1 MELVNE
7 FTVPATPADAWALL
21 KDVERI
27 APCLPGAT
35 VESQGG
41 DSYTGAVSVKVGP
54 IKVGYEGTVA
64 FRELD
69 RAALRMV
76 LDARGRERTG
86 KGSAAAV
93 ITVDLHD
100 DGGGGTRVR
109 VRTDLQ
115 ITGKVAQ
122 FGRSAMAD
130 VSTRLIDQFAANLA
144 ALFNA
149 DPAQD
154 ATGALGVP
162 TAGPAAATSVH
173 AATAGELDVLALAG
187 PLLRRTVAPV
197 VGFGVGVLLTWLVAR
212 LRVARTSVLPAVQ
225 S

>member
-69 RAALRMV
+69 RTALRMV
-76 LDARGRERTG
+76 LDARPQRSHRRQ
-86 KGSAAAV
+86 V
-93 ITVDLHD
+93 DIVDLHHRMRITHRHRAD
-100 DGGGGTRVR
+100 LDFGARDGERIDVR
-109 VRTDLQ
+109 
-115 ITGKVAQ
+115 
-122 FGRSAMAD
+122 
-130 VSTRLIDQFAANLA
+130 LA
-144 ALFNA
+144 
-149 DPAQD
+149 
-154 ATGALGVP
+154 
-162 TAGPAAATSVH
+162 
-173 AATAGELDVLALAG
+173 
-187 PLLRRTVAPV
+187 R
-197 VGFGVGVLLTWLVAR
+197 R
-212 LRVARTSVLPAVQ
+212 LRTIERLCAARDCRRRS
-225 S
+225 